1 VDNSKAGLN
10 KQVENMEVNLL
21 VILNMEDFRVVK
33 VVDII
38 QVDTK
43 VAVLGTMLARLGIKQ
58 AELGNLLLNLE
69 AMEDIEEV
77 TLNDLD
83 HHNELQ
89 LWGLVDNDHHDGD
102 HYDYCFQILQR
113 NNINN
118 IMYSKYQKYIQI
130 EKLL

>member
-1 VDNSKAGLN
+1 MNYSKAGLN

-21 VILNMEDFRVVK
+21 VILKMEDFRVVK

-69 AMEDIEEV
+69 AI
-77 TLNDLD
+77 
-83 HHNELQ
+83 
-89 LWGLVDNDHHDGD
+89 WR
-102 HYDYCFQILQR
+102 ILR
-113 NNINN
+113 R
-118 IMYSKYQKYIQI
+118 
-130 EKLL
+130 

>member
-1 VDNSKAGLN
+1 
-10 KQVENMEVNLL
+10 MEVNLL
-21 VILNMEDFRVVK
+21 VILKMEDFRVVK

-89 LWGLVDNDHHDGD
+89 LWGLVDNDHHGGD